1 MALRQQPD
9 RLKVPCRAGV
19 GTASIPFLQL
29 NNAQM
34 IRHMCHGSPSAIHGT
49 PIYMLRSILGI
60 PDESITRNPYQSLLR
75 PRPCTGIST
84 DAVMALVCVAT
95 PVWVRFWPVADARVA
110 GLSVRNLTRF
120 RHQ

>member
-60 PDESITRNPYQSLLR
+60 PDESITRNPYHAGADRAAPDGRETVTPWGQGDSL
-75 PRPCTGIST
+75 
-84 DAVMALVCVAT
+84 
-95 PVWVRFWPVADARVA
+95 
-110 GLSVRNLTRF
+110 
-120 RHQ
+120 

>member
-34 IRHMCHGSPSAIHGT
+34 IGHMCHGSPSAIHGT
-49 PIYMLRSILGI
+49 SIYRLRSILGI
-60 PDESITRNPYQSLLR
+60 PAESITRNPYEYCN
-75 PRPCTGIST
+75 PCIGC
-84 DAVMALVCVAT
+84 ALIWPIGHVCEGAKMTAAARKTMGSDTVA
-95 PVWVRFWPVADARVA
+95 AIA
-110 GLSVRNLTRF
+110 L
-120 RHQ
+120 